1 MVNGHLA
8 LDECFETG
16 VERMIERQIVN
27 KLDIKHFDFSQVF
40 DLLNYL
46 LVGGTGFE
54 PVTPA
59 VCRRVS
65 LPIYL

>member
-1 MVNGHLA
+1 
-8 LDECFETG
+8 
-16 VERMIERQIVN
+16 MIERQIVN

-46 LVGGTGFE
+46 LVGGTWFE

-59 VCRRVS
+59 V
-65 LPIYL
+65 